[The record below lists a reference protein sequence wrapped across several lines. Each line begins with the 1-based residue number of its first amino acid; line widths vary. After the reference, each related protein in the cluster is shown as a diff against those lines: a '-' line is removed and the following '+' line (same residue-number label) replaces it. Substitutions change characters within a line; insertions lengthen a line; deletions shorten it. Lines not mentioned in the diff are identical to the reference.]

1 MAENKIDKMYDEV
14 AKTLPVVPDKIDVK
28 IGSKV
33 ENEWTKI
40 VEREEEALIKH
51 RINVE
56 ITENLLI
63 LAKKRAQEEHDK
75 FNKK

>member
-1 MAENKIDKMYDEV
+1 MDEIE
-14 AKTLPVVPDKIDVK
+14 VPDKIDVK

-33 ENEWTKI
+33 ENEWTII

-51 RINVE
+51 RMNVE

-63 LAKKRAQEEHDK
+63 LAKKRVREEHDK

>member
-1 MAENKIDKMYDEV
+1 MYDEV

>member
-1 MAENKIDKMYDEV
+1 MP
-14 AKTLPVVPDKIDVK
+14 LPLGVPDKIDVK
-28 IGSKV
+28 IGSK
-33 ENEWTKI
+33 EEKEWSVI

-63 LAKKRAQEEHDK
+63 LAKKRVKEEHDK
-75 FNKK
+75 FNKKQKHLYIRLTEQF